1 MKFKKLYVNGCSFSC
16 GNGLDLIEI
25 KKLYKEKKGIDIVN
39 HLNFAYPNI
48 FAKKYGI
55 EIINDAIPGGSL
67 NRMIRKTYG
76 YIFNNTDSLKDTLF
90 ILELPPMWR
99 DEFYSNKL
107 DRLLNI
113 TWGTIKHPD
122 TDLTNIRN
130 GYDVSDILSI
140 HKDLEN
146 YFKNF
151 IDIDFEEKKSM
162 KNMLGLLSYLI
173 INDLNYI
180 LIDCS
185 GFDDFLKKNSLKDDY
200 NFLWFDNKKMH
211 HWIDDNK
218 LRISDELDIEIDR
231 HAGIDG
237 NKIIAEKLEEYIN
250 KKL

>member
-25 KKLYKEKKGIDIVN
+25 KKLYKQKGIDIVN
-39 HLNFAYPNI
+39 HLDFAYPNI
-48 FAKKYGI
+48 LAKKYEI
-55 EIINDAIPGGSL
+55 DIINDAVPGGSL
-67 NRMIRKTYG
+67 NRMIRKTYNH
-76 YIFNNTDSLKDTLF
+76 IFNNTDSLKDTLF

-140 HKDLEN
+140 HTDLEN

-173 INDLNYI
+173 
-180 LIDCS
+180 DCT
-185 GFDDFLKKNSLKDDY
+185 GFDDFLKKNGLKDDY
-200 NFLWFDNKKMH
+200 NFLWFDSKKMH
-211 HWIDDNK
+211 HWIDDNQ

-231 HAGIDG
+231 HAGING

-250 KKL
+250 KKF

>member
-1 MKFKKLYVNGCSFSC
+1 MSFNSIYVNGSSFSC

-25 KKLYKEKKGIDIVN
+25 KKIYKEKLNIEIQNHID
-39 HLNFAYPNI
+39 FSYPNI
-48 FAKKYGI
+48 IATNFKTK
-55 EIINDAIPGGSL
+55 IINEAVPGGSL
-67 NRMIRKTYG
+67 NRLIRKTYQF
-76 YIFNNTDSLKDTLF
+76 IFDKKNISKNTLF

-107 DRLLNI
+107 DRLVNI

-130 GYDVSDILSI
+130 GYDVSDILAI

-173 INDLNYI
+173 VNDLNYI

-218 LRISDELDIEIDR
+218 LRISDELNIEIDR
-231 HAGIDG
+231 VKDC
-237 NKIIAEKLEEYIN
+237 
-250 KKL
+250 

>member
-1 MKFKKLYVNGCSFSC
+1 VNFKNLYVNGCSFSC

-25 KKLYKEKKGIDIVN
+25 KQLYKDKLSIDIDN

-48 FAKKYGI
+48 LAKKYNLS
-55 EIINDAIPGGSL
+55 IINEAVPGGSL
-67 NRMIRKTYG
+67 NRMIRKTYN
-76 YIFNNTDSLKDTLF
+76 YIFNNVDILSDTLF
-90 ILELPPMWR
+90 VLEIPPMWR

-107 DRLLNI
+107 DRLINV
-113 TWGTIKHPD
+113 TWGTLKHPHS
-122 TDLTNIRN
+122 DLTNIRN

-140 HKDLEN
+140 HGDLEN

-151 IDIDFEEKKSM
+151 VDIDFEEKKSM

-173 INDLNYI
+173 INNLNYI

-185 GFDDFLKKNSLKDDY
+185 GFDDFLKKNGLKDEY

-218 LRISDELDIEIDR
+218 LRISDELNIEIDR
-231 HAGIDG
+231 HAGIEG
-237 NKIIAEKLEEYIN
+237 NKIIAERLEEYIN
-250 KKL
+250 KKF

>member
-16 GNGLDLIEI
+16 GNGLDLVEIKELYKQKLNIEI
-25 KKLYKEKKGIDIVN
+25 PN
-39 HLNFAYPNI
+39 HLDFAYPNI
-48 FAKKYGI
+48 FANKHNI

-67 NRMIRKTYG
+67 NRLIRKTYS
-76 YIFNNTDSLKDTLF
+76 YIFNNTDSIKDTLF

-107 DRLLNI
+107 DRLVNI
-113 TWGTIKHPD
+113 TWGTIKHPN

-130 GYDVSDILSI
+130 GYNISDILSI

-151 IDIDFEEKKSM
+151 IDVDFEETKAM
-162 KNMLGLLSYLI
+162 KNMLGLLSYI
-173 INDLNYI
+173 ILNNINYI

-185 GFDDFLKKNSLKDDY
+185 GFDDFLKKNNLKNDY

-211 HWIDDNK
+211 HWIDDNN
-218 LRISDELDIEIDR
+218 LRISDELSIKIDR
-231 HAGIDG
+231 HAGIEG
-237 NKIIAEKLEEYIN
+237 NKIISKKLEEYII
-250 KKL
+250 KKF

>member
-1 MKFKKLYVNGCSFSC
+1 MYFDKIYSNGCSFSC
-16 GNGLDLIEI
+16 AGGLNWEEV
-25 KKLYKEKKGIDIVN
+25 KFQYKNKLNITIHN
-39 HLNFAYPNI
+39 HLDFAYPNI
-48 FAKKYGI
+48 LAKKYEI
-55 EIINDAIPGGSL
+55 DIINDAVPGGSL
-67 NRMIRKTYG
+67 NRMIRKTYNH
-76 YIFNNTDSLKDTLF
+76 IFNNTDSLKDTLF

-107 DRLLNI
+107 DRLVNI

-130 GYDVSDILSI
+130 GYDVSDILAI

-173 INDLNYI
+173 INNLNYI
-180 LIDCS
+180 LIDCT
-185 GFDDFLKKNSLKDDY
+185 GFDDFLKKNGLKDDY
-200 NFLWFDNKKMH
+200 NFLWFDSKKMH
-211 HWIDDNK
+211 HWIDDNQ

-231 HAGIDG
+231 HAGING

-250 KKL
+250 KKF